1 MADILSQSEIDSI
14 LGNLGN
20 KPAIEAIL
28 EGKQKHLVEA
38 TVYDFRRPNRLS
50 KNQLRTMQNIHES
63 FSESLSYYLVSRLQT
78 IVNVHVTGVDQLF
91 YSEFILSIANPGC
104 LYVFDLGMNDGS
116 AILELSSQLAF
127 VIIER
132 LLGGTG
138 EGIKKVRALTQI
150 EQSVLKGI
158 CERALVDLQSAW
170 KSVGNLNFKYER
182 FESEADFIQIAPPS
196 EIVLVVTFEVTV
208 SNKPYLM
215 NLCFPTFALEEVIAK
230 LNLQHLSP
238 LANTGKSGIRQEVLS
253 NHLLQTK
260 IPVVGLLGKT
270 QLTIGELLE
279 LEVGDVINLNKRTDQ
294 HIEIFINDK
303 RKFLARVGKLAG
315 HNAAIIDSIVS
326 DDSDD
331 NTSGG

>member
-1 MADILSQSEIDSI
+1 MADILSQSDIDRILNNMDDKEAIESI
-14 LGNLGN
+14 LV
-20 KPAIEAIL
+20 
-28 EGKQKHLVEA
+28 GKQKPDVDVI
-38 TVYDFRRPNRLS
+38 VYDFRRPNRLS

-63 FSESLSYYLVSRLQT
+63 FAESLSYYLVSRLQT
-78 IVNVHVTGVDQLF
+78 IVSVHVTAVDQLF
-91 YSEFILSIANPGC
+91 YSEFILSISNPGC

-182 FESEADFIQIAPPS
+182 FESEADFVQIAPPS
-196 EIVLVVTFEVTV
+196 EIVLVVTFEVMV

-230 LNLQHLSP
+230 LNFQHLSP

-253 NHLLQTK
+253 NNILQTRV
-260 IPVVGLLGKT
+260 PVVALLGKT

-294 HIEIFINDK
+294 NIEIFINDK
-303 RKFLARVGKLAG
+303 RKFFARPGKLAG
-315 HNAAIIDSIVS
+315 HNAAIINSIVS
-326 DDSDD
+326 DD
-331 NTSGG
+331 NNNINGE